1 MGAFGVMQ
9 PVCGWCSGFRS
20 KETMPALST
29 SIRLPSANALED
41 IAPVKVLGRAEIG
54 TATAWASHDYVEVS
68 IWIDRTMSVPEI
80 RGVPRARWYMRRRRR
95 SGAPGGT
102 ENGSVALVMAGLERL
117 GEVARTAPDFA
128 STICH

>member
-1 MGAFGVMQ
+1 M
-9 PVCGWCSGFRS
+9 S
-20 KETMPALST
+20 ALST

-80 RGVPRARWYMRRRRR
+80 RGVPRARW
-95 SGAPGGT
+95 
-102 ENGSVALVMAGLERL
+102 
-117 GEVARTAPDFA
+117 
-128 STICH
+128 